1 MSASTTDSP
10 FEAGSASAPPAAPR
24 RRAGWLPQVREL
36 LLAPS
41 VLVLLA
47 IVLLALFGPLAVRD
61 PLELGA
67 GPTLG
72 APSREFLFG
81 TDQFGM
87 DIFAR
92 VVNAARLDLMVA
104 FSAASLAVV
113 IGMPLGALAAYRG
126 GFFDS
131 IALRI
136 SESFQS
142 FPTLLLAMGTV
153 AALGQNIRN
162 LVLIIAA
169 VNVPIYLRLTRAAVL
184 PLVHKDFVLAA
195 RCSGMSDAALLR
207 RHILPNVSEVVVAQ
221 FSINCAWAIQILAAL
236 SFIGLG
242 VRLPIPEWGAMVRGG
257 AEYMTY
263 GQWWLSLFPGLAII
277 VTVLT
282 LNQVADRIRRPT

>member
-1 MSASTTDSP
+1 MSAPVDGTTASRPSRRDS
-10 FEAGSASAPPAAPR
+10 AR
-24 RRAGWLPQVREL
+24 IREL
-36 LLAPS
+36 LTAPS
-41 VLVLLA
+41 VIVLLG
-47 IVLLALFGPLAVRD
+47 IVLLAALGPAFVRD

-67 GPTLG
+67 GPTLSP
-72 APSREFLFG
+72 PSREFLFG

-104 FSAASLAVV
+104 FSAATLAVL

-126 GFFDS
+126 GIFDT
-131 IALRI
+131 ITLRI
-136 SESFQS
+136 SESFQA
-142 FPTLLLAMGTV
+142 FPTLLLAMGIV

-162 LVLIIAA
+162 LVFIIAA
-169 VNVPIYLRLTRAAVL
+169 VNVPIYLRLTRSAVL
-184 PLVHKDFVLAA
+184 PLVEKDFVLAA
-195 RCSGMSDAALLR
+195 RCSGMSDARLLR
-207 RHILPNVSEVVVAQ
+207 RHILPNVSEVIVAQ

-242 VRLPIPEWGAMVRGG
+242 VRLPTPEWGAMVRGG
-257 AEYMTY
+257 ADYMTY

-282 LNQVADRIRRPT
+282 LNQVADRIRSSS